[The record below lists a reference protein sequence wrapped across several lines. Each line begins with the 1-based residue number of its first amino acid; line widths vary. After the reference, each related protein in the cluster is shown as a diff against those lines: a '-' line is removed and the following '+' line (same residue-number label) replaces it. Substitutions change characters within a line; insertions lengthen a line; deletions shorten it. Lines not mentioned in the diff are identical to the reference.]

1 MLVRPRAGAVSARS
15 EYSISVSPIR
25 MMSRSRNCRGA
36 VSLAVLTTVPL
47 ALPRSAIQ
55 NTSPRLRTSACSR
68 EANGSSTHR
77 SLRAERPIVIR
88 GRFRSTTES
97 PRAGVALT
105 IKRGIGQ
112 IRLGDGATGRRGD
125 GGTKRRND
133 VFAFHLSL
141 APVASSPRPPVAL
154 FSSPQSFQN
163 FIHNRFRLARLIL
176 NHVFKLIFHRR
187 IFPVIAVFVRF
198 PGRLPGL
205 FRARFGGADIRAT
218 VDAPVIIIGFSLEA
232 QTVIGRADE
241 IKEVFVFRS
250 QVQRLQK
257 LVDGRA
263 EFADVEIPHAESL
276 VNFGHAARVRLLFNT
291 GAA

>member
-36 VSLAVLTTVPL
+36 VNLSELTKVPL

-68 EANGSSTHR
+68 DANGSSTHR

-112 IRLGDGATGRRGD
+112 MRRKDWETRRQGDKETRGQGD
-125 GGTKRRND
+125 
-133 VFAFHLSL
+133 FW
-141 APVASSPRPPVAL
+141 
-154 FSSPQSFQN
+154 FSSPCPLVSPSPCLLVSPLPETVQN
-163 FIHNRFRLARLIL
+163 SVHNRFRLDRPILIGIFDL
-176 NHVFKLIFHRR
+176 VFHRLKFR
-187 IFPVIAVFVRF
+187 VISAFVRF
-198 PGRLPGL
+198 LGRFLGL
-205 FRARFGGADIRAT
+205 FRA
-218 VDAPVIIIGFSLEA
+218 
-232 QTVIGRADE
+232 
-241 IKEVFVFRS
+241 
-250 QVQRLQK
+250 
-257 LVDGRA
+257 
-263 EFADVEIPHAESL
+263 
-276 VNFGHAARVRLLFNT
+276 
-291 GAA
+291 

>member
-36 VSLAVLTTVPL
+36 VNLSELTKVPL

-68 EANGSSTHR
+68 DANGSSTHR

-112 IRLGDGATGRRGD
+112 MRVGERGSGRAGERE
-125 GGTKRRND
+125 TRSRKFLPHFSRSP
-133 VFAFHLSL
+133 APSLSRS
-141 APVASSPRPPVAL
+141 PV
-154 FSSPQSFQN
+154 SSPQTVQN
-163 FIHNRFRLARLIL
+163 FVYNRFVLARLIL
-176 NHVFKLIFHRR
+176 IYVFNLVFHRGR
-187 IFPVIAVFVRF
+187 FPVIAVFVRF
-198 PGRLPGL
+198 PGRLLRL
-205 FRARFGGADIRAT
+205 FRARFGGADIRAR
-218 VDAPVIIIGFSLEA
+218 VDAPVIIIGF
-232 QTVIGRADE
+232 GRL
-241 IKEVFVFRS
+241 
-250 QVQRLQK
+250 VQP
-257 LVDGRA
+257 V
-263 EFADVEIPHAESL
+263 
-276 VNFGHAARVRLLFNT
+276 
-291 GAA
+291 